1 MPIKIPQTLPAAG
14 ILESE
19 NIFVM
24 DVKRADTQ
32 DIRPLKIA
40 ILNLMPTKIVTET
53 QLLRLLSNTPLQIDV
68 TLLTTATYTS
78 KNTDKSHLDAF
89 YKTFDEVKS
98 VKFDGLI
105 ITGAPVEYLE
115 FDKVSYWQE
124 LCEIIDWAN
133 ANVFSTLYVCWGAFA
148 GLYHNYGIEKYPL
161 SVKISGVYRHH
172 TLIPSHPLVRGFD
185 EYFNAPHSRFSYVLR
200 DDIISCSDLELLAES
215 DDAGVYL
222 AASKDM
228 RHVRIRMKWYRIL
241 DMIRKRIWKI
251 RPDLYFARM
260 ELVLLFPGIR
270 WKIICICK
278 VVWIWMNWTVKAGM
292 RMWKVR
298 KIRVQRWITQT
309 FPEISVEKT
318 ESFLT
323 AEAMKKRKNCRLFL
337 NVLLGR

>member
-115 FDKVSYWQE
+115 FEKVSYWQE

-228 RHVRIRMKWYRIL
+228 RQIYVTGHPEYDSDTLKLEYER
-241 DMIRKRIWKI
+241 DMLKGISPIVPKN
-251 RPDLYFARM
+251 Y
-260 ELVLLFPGIR
+260 FPGNDPSKQPHNSWR
-270 WKIICICK
+270 SHAHLLYS
-278 VVWIWMNWTVKAGM
+278 NWLNYCVY
-292 RMWKVR
+292 
-298 KIRVQRWITQT
+298 QT
-309 FPEISVEKT
+309 TPYNIEEI
-318 ESFLT
+318 
-323 AEAMKKRKNCRLFL
+323 
-337 NVLLGR
+337 GR